1 MKKGLWLKMIFLGW
15 GQCAPSFIQ
24 CFGTVCWVTERTAIH
39 EKKTVLFMLK
49 GSIQTSGGRKLWEYR
64 LTQ

>member
-39 EKKTVLFMLK
+39 EKKLYYLCSKVLSK
-49 GSIQTSGGRKLWEYR
+49 QVEEENCGSTD
-64 LTQ
+64 